1 MNKTYYTTQ
10 TETPCPVV
18 EEAVIQFGAPK
29 AKPIQLHDNP
39 YREVRT
45 RYGFKQAEMIRLAGV
60 SLRTLTA
67 LENLEKEPTQLDLR
81 RIRELEGFFE
91 QLEEVITATEIRN
104 WMTKPNNYFGGATPL
119 QLVERGDVDQLWQ
132 MIMRLQHGIPLQ

>member
-1 MNKTYYTTQ
+1 MKKTGYPTD

-18 EEAVIQFGAPK
+18 EEATIQFGNTNPK
-29 AKPIQLHDNP
+29 QLQLRDNP

-67 LENLEKEPTQLDLR
+67 LENLEKEPTQHDLR
-81 RIRELEGFFE
+81 RIRELEGLFVH
-91 QLEEVITATEIRN
+91 LGEVIPATDIRN
-104 WMTKPNNYFGGATPL
+104 WMSKPNNYFAGATPL
-119 QLVERGDVDQLWQ
+119 HVVERGDVDQLWQ